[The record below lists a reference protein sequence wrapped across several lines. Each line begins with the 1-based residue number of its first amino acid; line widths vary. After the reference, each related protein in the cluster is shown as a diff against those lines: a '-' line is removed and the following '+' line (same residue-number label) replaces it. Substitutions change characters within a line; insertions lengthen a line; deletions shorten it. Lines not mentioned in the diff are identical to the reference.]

1 MFFVPESP
9 KYLVAKRRYDDAR
22 KVLLQIAKVNNKN
35 INLNEIIFEA
45 EVLEPGFNLKHNKYD
60 VNNTQTSFA
69 TENNPS
75 SPLFQSTLKDS

>member
-22 KVLLQIAKVNNKN
+22 EVLLKIARINKKHV
-35 INLNEIIFEA
+35 NLNEIIFEA

-69 TENNPS
+69 SDN
-75 SPLFQSTLKDS
+75 